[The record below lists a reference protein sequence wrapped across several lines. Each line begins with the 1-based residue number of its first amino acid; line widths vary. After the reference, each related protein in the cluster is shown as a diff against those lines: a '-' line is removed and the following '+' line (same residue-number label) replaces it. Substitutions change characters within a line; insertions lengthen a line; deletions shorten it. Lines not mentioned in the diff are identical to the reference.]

1 VSDSYSIARTIL
13 EAAEVALTDTYAG
26 TPERRFVSVGIPVH
40 DTPDQLT
47 VHLPS
52 IGPNAASLQDHILIV
67 DLTFI
72 VTITRPY
79 PGQPGDGGVVPAE
92 HLDEAA
98 KIIYEDFD
106 ALLKH
111 FTCNTV
117 LGAEIQSVTQIEPL
131 GGVSGWTMT
140 LVVSATT

>member
-1 VSDSYSIARTIL
+1 M
-13 EAAEVALTDTYAG
+13 ALKDTYAG
-26 TPERRFVSVGIPVH
+26 TPDRTFVGVGIPVH
-40 DTPDQLT
+40 DVPDQLT

-52 IGPNAASLQDHILIV
+52 IGPNAASVQDHILIV

-79 PGQPGDGGVVPAE
+79 PGQPGDGGVVQAKD
-92 HLDEAA
+92 LDEAA

-117 LGAEIQSVTQIEPL
+117 LGADIQSVIQIEPL